1 MSNSKEKQRIRQ
13 ICRALEGL
21 TFKEA
26 KMILKKALQE
36 SGINPP
42 QYKRRLKVF
51 YSSAE
56 IDALK
61 GYMPEVFPHPHTRKV
76 MGMLMELWGAT
87 GVRLNASLNIET
99 SRISLDKKQIIL
111 GVNKNGKPQIL
122 PLPDSLLPTLRM
134 YIEGLPQGQKYLFEK
149 PGGGIY
155 TNRAIQANLQRFR
168 RAAAE
173 KTGKNLE
180 GLTAHAFRR
189 MVGTEL
195 AAAGMDIFNLA
206 GLLNHSDP
214 RTTVREYIEQN
225 PLIIQRALTE
235 ANYKRALNPAG
246 I

>member
-1 MSNSKEKQRIRQ
+1 MSNSKMKQRIRQ

-21 TFKEA
+21 SYKEA
-26 KMILKKALQE
+26 KMILNQALKE
-36 SGINPP
+36 SGIEQPKYN
-42 QYKRRLKVF
+42 KRLKVF
-51 YSSAE
+51 FSSAE

-61 GYMPEVFPHPHTRKV
+61 GYMPEVFPHPHTRRV

-87 GVRLNASLNIET
+87 GVRLNASLNIEV
-99 SRISLDKKQIIL
+99 SRISLEKKQIIL
-111 GVNKNGKPQIL
+111 GINKNGKPQIL

-155 TNRAIQANLQRFR
+155 TNRAIQANLARFR
-168 RAAAE
+168 GAVME

-189 MVGTEL
+189 MAGSEL

-206 GLLNHSDP
+206 GLFNHSDP
-214 RTTVREYIEQN
+214 RITMREYIEQN